1 LTAACA
7 NPITEPSRNLNLLFY
22 GPPGA
27 GKSELARYIAHH
39 LDRELMVRRASD
51 IVSKYVGETEQNI
64 NQVFS
69 EAEAMEAVLVIDE
82 ADSFLFN
89 RERAVRSWEI
99 SQTNEF
105 LTQMER
111 FRGIL
116 ICTSN
121 RFADLDSASI
131 RRFNH
136 KVGFRYL
143 KPEGNIIFYK
153 RMLTGLSET
162 PLSRVEADML
172 EQIRDLTPGDFRIVR
187 DRFAIFESGRISHA
201 T

>member
-1 LTAACA
+1 
-7 NPITEPSRNLNLLFY
+7 
-22 GPPGA
+22 
-27 GKSELARYIAHH
+27 
-39 LDRELMVRRASD
+39 MVRRASD